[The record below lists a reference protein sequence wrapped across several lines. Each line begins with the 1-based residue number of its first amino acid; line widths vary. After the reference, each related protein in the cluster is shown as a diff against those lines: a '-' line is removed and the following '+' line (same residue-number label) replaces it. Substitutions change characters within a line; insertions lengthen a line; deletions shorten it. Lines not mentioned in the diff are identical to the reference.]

1 MLTTDQRG
9 EFRSGNDED
18 VKNTAQFD
26 YTIVLAQM
34 QVLHFLLHVCVSC
47 KLIFFKV
54 HMSLLAQ
61 I

>member
-34 QVLHFLLHVCVSC
+34 QVLHFLLHDVSPVNSYFLKFTC
-47 KLIFFKV
+47 LF
-54 HMSLLAQ
+54 
-61 I
+61 